1 LIFRFELIH
10 RAEVV
15 LKFQI
20 SILMIA
26 LTLWGCSNQGAYP
39 LDASIGSAPAGQ
51 AVAGDVKPEFPL
63 SISDKVRITVYNEP
77 SLTGEYSVGAN
88 GMIAFPLIGNVKAV
102 GLSSAALTDE
112 LRAKL
117 ADGFVRNP
125 SVSVDVLT
133 FRPFYVLG
141 EVNRAGVF
149 PFSAGMSVM
158 QAIAAA
164 QGFSYRANKNYVF
177 IKRAGSDREEK
188 VAITPTLS
196 VQPGDTIRVV
206 ERYF

>member
-1 LIFRFELIH
+1 M
-10 RAEVV
+10 
-15 LKFQI
+15 KFHM
-20 SILMIA
+20 SIVMMIA
-26 LTLWGCSNQGAYP
+26 LTLWGCSNQGVYP
-39 LDASIGSAPAGQ
+39 LDASVGASPAGQ
-51 AVAGDVKPEFPL
+51 TVASDIKAEFPL

-88 GMIAFPLIGNVKAV
+88 GMIAFPLIGDVNAV
-102 GLSSAALTDE
+102 GLSSAALSE
-112 LRAKL
+112 QVRAKL
-117 ADGFVRNP
+117 ADGFVRSP

-149 PFSAGMSVM
+149 PYSSGMSVM

-188 VAITPTLS
+188 VTITPTLS
-196 VQPGDTIRVV
+196 VKPGDTIRVI